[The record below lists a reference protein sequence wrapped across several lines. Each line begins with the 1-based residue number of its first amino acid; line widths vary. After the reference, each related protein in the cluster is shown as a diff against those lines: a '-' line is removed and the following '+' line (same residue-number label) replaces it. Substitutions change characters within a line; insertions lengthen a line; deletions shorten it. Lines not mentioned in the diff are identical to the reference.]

1 MYRLDLHVHSWFSG
15 DATASPDTLVRHAR
29 ERGLDGIAI
38 TDHGTCNA
46 YEYCLEHGLATR
58 DAHAV
63 DGFLVVPG
71 VEIYAREGHVLCIGT
86 LLEER
91 WNGRSLSDVVRET
104 TKRGGVAIPAHPF
117 DRWRAGVGRKGL
129 DSVAELAAV
138 ETFNPASSRGAN
150 AKARHYASERD
161 IAAIAG
167 SDAHHASAVGVCWT
181 EFALDEL
188 SVSAVV
194 NAITRNIGTP
204 HEAYLSRREALKKHF
219 ANWFRKPRFLK

>member
-1 MYRLDLHVHSWFSG
+1 M
-15 DATASPDTLVRHAR
+15 LVRHAR
-29 ERGLDGIAI
+29 ERGLHGIAI
-38 TDHGTCNA
+38 TDHGACGA
-46 YEYCLEHGLATR
+46 YEYCLSQGLATR
-58 DAHAV
+58 DGRAV

-91 WNGRSLSDVVRET
+91 WNGKELADIVRET
-104 TKRGGVAIPAHPF
+104 AKRGGVAIPAHPF
-117 DRWRAGVGRKGL
+117 DRWRKGAGKKGL
-129 DSVAELAAV
+129 DSVEELAAI

-150 AKARHYASERD
+150 AKARRYAQERG

-181 EFALDEL
+181 EFELDEL
-188 SVSAVV
+188 SVGNVV
-194 NAITRNIGTP
+194 AAIVNGSGTP

-219 ANWFRKPRFLK
+219 ANWFRKPRLGRRKDERGDA